1 MGLSWALSV
10 CYVKFPEPTAQL
22 LQSDKLTTECK
33 RKAIQKIMES
43 RRSTPEMRQRA
54 LLIRQ
59 TLKRIT
65 HEKIVF
71 LLLMLSL
78 TTGVVAQQLKKL
90 CSMCLLT
97 A

>member
-1 MGLSWALSV
+1 M
-10 CYVKFPEPTAQL
+10 K
-22 LQSDKLTTECK
+22 
-33 RKAIQKIMES
+33 
-43 RRSTPEMRQRA
+43 
-54 LLIRQ
+54 
-59 TLKRIT
+59 
-65 HEKIVF
+65 KIVF